1 MPSGVEVWL
10 GEMSQAAT
18 SNTVKSALRTLD
30 IIEFVV
36 AHPAGPIAQD
46 IAAALDIPVSSLSYL
61 LSTLA
66 ERGYIVR
73 DGRQYRPGQGLERF
87 AANAR
92 TPTLADHVAPLV
104 KLLRSELDET
114 ASFMVRRNW
123 EVEALVTEASGQALR
138 YAIEAGQLRPLHSLA
153 AGKAI
158 LSALSAK
165 ELARFF
171 AEAPR
176 PRFTAKTMVDEAP
189 LRAALEQ
196 VRRDGLAEAHEEDT
210 LGICGLAVPARQGGV
225 PVGAFAVAI
234 PEVRYDA
241 ALAARAKA
249 ALTRAAAAL
258 AG

>member
-1 MPSGVEVWL
+1 MPAGP
-10 GEMSQAAT
+10 AP
-18 SNTVKSALRTLD
+18 NTVKSALRTLD

-61 LSTLA
+61 LGTLA

-73 DGRQYRPGQGLERF
+73 DGRQYRPGPGLERF
-87 AANAR
+87 AASAR
-92 TPTLADHVAPLV
+92 TQTLAERAAPLV

-114 ASFMVRRNW
+114 ASFMVLRGW
-123 EVEALVTEASGQALR
+123 ELEAVVTEASGQALR
-138 YAIEAGQLRPLHSLA
+138 YAIEAGQLKPLHSLA

-158 LSALSAK
+158 LSELPAK
-165 ELARFF
+165 DLTRYF

-176 PRFTAKTMVDEAP
+176 PRFTAKTLVDEPA
-189 LRAALEQ
+189 LRAALEA
-196 VRRDGLAEAHEEDT
+196 VRRDGMAEAHEEDA
-210 LGICGLAVPARQGGV
+210 LGICGLAVPALLGGE

-241 ALAARAKA
+241 KLAARAKA
-249 ALTRAAAAL
+249 ALGRAAAML
-258 AG
+258 AGA